1 MIDFWDIEFENPI
14 DAKLEDLS
22 EGLLKLG
29 FKKMSNNLFCKQIAN
44 LHGDVVED
52 GLFVDLEKLTLFYYP
67 EPDAKIQISLESK
80 DIDTVDNFLRNN
92 VI

>member
-1 MIDFWDIEFENPI
+1 MIDFWDIEFESPI
-14 DAKLEDLS
+14 DYMLEDLS

-29 FKKMSNNLFCKQIAN
+29 FKKVSDNLFTKEIIN

-52 GLFVDLEKLTLFYYP
+52 GLFVDLDKLTLFYFP
-67 EPDAKIQISLESK
+67 EPDAKIQISLETK
-80 DIDTVDNFLRNN
+80 DIADVDKFIRNN

>member
-1 MIDFWDIEFENPI
+1 MIDFWDIEFESPI
-14 DAKLEDLS
+14 DYMLEDLS

-29 FKKMSNNLFCKQIAN
+29 FKKVADNLFTKEIIN

-52 GLFVDLEKLTLFYYP
+52 GLFVDLDKLTLFYFP
-67 EPDAKIQISLESK
+67 EPDAKIQISLETK
-80 DIDTVDNFLRNN
+80 DIADVDKFIRNN